1 MKRLNGRRMILWIM
15 TLVLCVTTCMP
26 AFASVGDRTLIHSN
40 RDTSEVSIRGI
51 YPLGEGFCIVTDG
64 SEGQAI
70 LKYATL
76 QSEPEKYVRPEPEY
90 PDDMEG
96 LMDGE
101 SDGEIPAVPGENQE
115 GTDVPAEPGENGEKT
130 EEPAVQEEPQEEI
143 DIFADMDWASEDEN
157 GVVIN
162 YDAESD
168 DSGNTDFFN
177 YEYIQNYFTWNNDL
191 YGLVVDYIYDE
202 ETQTSRQGDAE
213 IRHIKLEN
221 GEIVIE
227 KTDLPALDL
236 SFTSDEENGMSFG
249 LNGVFTHDDYLIVTY
264 YGSNMGVNIAA
275 VNLKDGT
282 SVLIPEDATMSGAF
296 PGPEG
301 SLIICRQDW
310 NMGGSTFKL
319 SRMDLATQKEEPVTE
334 FTAGGY
340 QLTACYDQEKNTL
353 YYVCDGEVYAL
364 QMAEGQQPESVN
376 ECGIAPDGLMLT
388 PDGYIIAWTY
398 SAAVARNTDPTKRAD
413 VTLRVSNS
421 GSNYYLEDA
430 VLDMNESRGDIS
442 VILKEESNSINSDVL
457 QSMMN
462 QEDYIDVYILEYES
476 KAFNALLNRG
486 YLKDLSD
493 NKDIA
498 TDVERMYPYLKDAFK
513 QDGKIIC
520 TPVQVNGQVLG
531 INLKTWAKLGGT
543 EEELPKTW
551 DEFFDWL
558 EKDVPE
564 RIVGSDIKVCEDVGT
579 SFKGTLRLLLLYQYQ
594 MWMDA
599 KGGEYQFNT
608 PFLKGLLTRLN
619 NLNTDALGMKETYDE
634 DGGYGF
640 ISYDVDYVDP
650 LISTYTQ
657 PTVGGNYNGATPLP
671 LAFDENDP
679 PIVAAQV
686 SVGFV
691 NPYSKH
697 PEEAREF
704 LALILKNTTETAAA
718 TLFTDKTEPIRET
731 RNDEWVESNK
741 QWVENIEK
749 QLEEAEDGQEKAELE
764 ESLKEAKAQLE
775 YSERWSWRVSPDDL
789 ENYQKLLP
797 NLKVMDYLFLYDLFN
812 AGDEE
817 EMMSAYSLFYGE
829 DSDPEPLLDMIDKK
843 IQTIRKEGN

>member
-40 RDTSEVSIRGI
+40 RDTSEVNIRGI

-130 EEPAVQEEPQEEI
+130 EEPAVQEEPQKEI

-162 YDAESD
+162 YDAESE

-177 YEYIQNYFTWNNDL
+177 YEYIQNYFAWNNDL

-202 ETQTSRQGDAE
+202 ETQTSKQGDAE

-249 LNGVFTHDDYLIVTY
+249 LNGVFTDGDYLIVTY
-264 YGSNMGVNIAA
+264 YGSNMGMNTAA

-282 SVLIPEDATMSGAF
+282 SVLIPEDATMSGVF
-296 PGPEG
+296 RGPEG

-486 YLKDLSD
+486 YLKDLGD

-579 SFKGTLRLLLLYQYQ
+579 SFKGTIRLLLLYQYQ

-608 PFLKGLLTRLN
+608 PFLKDLLTRLN
-619 NLNTDALGMKETYDE
+619 NLNTEALGMKDAYDE
-634 DGGYGF
+634 DDYGYI
-640 ISYDVDYVDP
+640 ISYDADYVDP

-657 PTVGGNYNGATPLP
+657 PTVGGNYNGAMPLP

-731 RNDEWVESNK
+731 RNDDWVESNK
-741 QWVENIEK
+741 QWVESIEK
-749 QLEEAEDGQEKAELE
+749 QLEEVEDGQEKADLE

-789 ENYQKLLP
+789 ANYQKLLP

-812 AGDEE
+812 PGDEE

>member
-101 SDGEIPAVPGENQE
+101 SDGEIPAVPGENPE
-115 GTDVPAEPGENGEKT
+115 GTDASAMPGENEEK
-130 EEPAVQEEPQEEI
+130 PEEPQEEI
-143 DIFADMDWASEDEN
+143 DIFADMDWASEDETGAAIN
-157 GVVIN
+157 NDTESEDSDNTDPYN
-162 YDAESD
+162 YD
-168 DSGNTDFFN
+168 
-177 YEYIQNYFTWNNDL
+177 YIYNYFGWNNEL
-191 YGLVVDYIYDE
+191 YGLVIDYVYDE
-202 ETQTSRQGDAE
+202 ETQTSKQGDAE

-249 LNGVFTHDDYLIVTY
+249 LNGVFTDGDYLIVTY
-264 YGSNMGVNIAA
+264 YGSNMGMNTAA

-282 SVLIPEDATMSGAF
+282 SVLIPEDATMSGVF

-486 YLKDLSD
+486 YLKDLGD

-579 SFKGTLRLLLLYQYQ
+579 SFKGTIRLLLLYQYQ

-608 PFLKGLLTRLN
+608 PFLKDLLTRLN
-619 NLNTDALGMKETYDE
+619 NLNTEALGMKDAYDE
-634 DGGYGF
+634 DDYGYI
-640 ISYDVDYVDP
+640 ISYDADYVDP

-657 PTVGGNYNGATPLP
+657 PTVGGNYNGAMPLP

-731 RNDEWVESNK
+731 RNDDWVESNK
-741 QWVENIEK
+741 QWVESIEK
-749 QLEEAEDGQEKAELE
+749 QLEEVEDGQEKADLE

-789 ENYQKLLP
+789 ANYQKLLP

-812 AGDEE
+812 PGDEE

>member
-1 MKRLNGRRMILWIM
+1 MKRLNGRSMILWIM

-162 YDAESD
+162 YDAESE

-177 YEYIQNYFTWNNDL
+177 YEYIQNYFAWNNDL

-202 ETQTSRQGDAE
+202 ETQTSKQGDAE

-249 LNGVFTHDDYLIVTY
+249 LNGVFTDGDYLIVTY
-264 YGSNMGVNIAA
+264 YGSNMGMNTAA

-282 SVLIPEDATMSGAF
+282 SVLIPEDATMSGVF
-296 PGPEG
+296 RGPEG

-376 ECGIAPDGLMLT
+376 
-388 PDGYIIAWTY
+388 
-398 SAAVARNTDPTKRAD
+398 
-413 VTLRVSNS
+413 
-421 GSNYYLEDA
+421 
-430 VLDMNESRGDIS
+430 
-442 VILKEESNSINSDVL
+442 
-457 QSMMN
+457 
-462 QEDYIDVYILEYES
+462 
-476 KAFNALLNRG
+476 
-486 YLKDLSD
+486 
-493 NKDIA
+493 
-498 TDVERMYPYLKDAFK
+498 
-513 QDGKIIC
+513 
-520 TPVQVNGQVLG
+520 
-531 INLKTWAKLGGT
+531 
-543 EEELPKTW
+543 
-551 DEFFDWL
+551 
-558 EKDVPE
+558 
-564 RIVGSDIKVCEDVGT
+564 
-579 SFKGTLRLLLLYQYQ
+579 
-594 MWMDA
+594 
-599 KGGEYQFNT
+599 
-608 PFLKGLLTRLN
+608 
-619 NLNTDALGMKETYDE
+619 
-634 DGGYGF
+634 
-640 ISYDVDYVDP
+640 
-650 LISTYTQ
+650 
-657 PTVGGNYNGATPLP
+657 
-671 LAFDENDP
+671 
-679 PIVAAQV
+679 
-686 SVGFV
+686 
-691 NPYSKH
+691 
-697 PEEAREF
+697 
-704 LALILKNTTETAAA
+704 
-718 TLFTDKTEPIRET
+718 
-731 RNDEWVESNK
+731 
-741 QWVENIEK
+741 
-749 QLEEAEDGQEKAELE
+749 
-764 ESLKEAKAQLE
+764 
-775 YSERWSWRVSPDDL
+775 
-789 ENYQKLLP
+789 
-797 NLKVMDYLFLYDLFN
+797 
-812 AGDEE
+812 
-817 EMMSAYSLFYGE
+817 
-829 DSDPEPLLDMIDKK
+829 
-843 IQTIRKEGN
+843 

>member
-101 SDGEIPAVPGENQE
+101 SDGEIPAVPGENPE
-115 GTDVPAEPGENGEKT
+115 GTDASAMPGENEEK
-130 EEPAVQEEPQEEI
+130 PEEPQEEI
-143 DIFADMDWASEDEN
+143 DIFADMDWASEDETGAAIN
-157 GVVIN
+157 NDTESEDSDNTDPYN
-162 YDAESD
+162 YD
-168 DSGNTDFFN
+168 
-177 YEYIQNYFTWNNDL
+177 YIYNYFGWNNEL
-191 YGLVVDYIYDE
+191 YGLVIDYVYDE
-202 ETQTSRQGDAE
+202 ETQTSKQGDAE

-249 LNGVFTHDDYLIVTY
+249 LNGVFTDGDYLIVTY
-264 YGSNMGVNIAA
+264 YGSNMGMNTAA

-282 SVLIPEDATMSGAF
+282 SVLIPEDATMSGVF

-579 SFKGTLRLLLLYQYQ
+579 SFKGTIRLLLLYQYQ

-608 PFLKGLLTRLN
+608 PFLKDLLTRLN
-619 NLNTDALGMKETYDE
+619 NLNTEALGMKDAYDE
-634 DGGYGF
+634 DDYGYI
-640 ISYDVDYVDP
+640 ISYDADYVDP

-657 PTVGGNYNGATPLP
+657 PTVGGNYNGAMPLP

-731 RNDEWVESNK
+731 RNDDWVESNK
-741 QWVENIEK
+741 QWVESIEK
-749 QLEEAEDGQEKAELE
+749 QLEEVEDGQEKADLE

-789 ENYQKLLP
+789 ANYQKLLP

-812 AGDEE
+812 PGDEE

>member
-101 SDGEIPAVPGENQE
+101 SDGEIPAVPGENPE
-115 GTDVPAEPGENGEKT
+115 GTDASAVPGENEEK
-130 EEPAVQEEPQEEI
+130 PEEPQEEI
-143 DIFADMDWASEDEN
+143 DIFADMDWASEDETGAAIN
-157 GVVIN
+157 NDTESEDSDNTDPYN
-162 YDAESD
+162 YD
-168 DSGNTDFFN
+168 
-177 YEYIQNYFTWNNDL
+177 YIYNYFGWNNEL
-191 YGLVVDYIYDE
+191 YGLVIDYVYDE
-202 ETQTSRQGDAE
+202 ETQTSKQGDAE

-249 LNGVFTHDDYLIVTY
+249 LNGVFTDGDYLIVTY

-310 NMGGSTFKL
+310 NMGRSTFKL

-486 YLKDLSD
+486 YLKDLGD

-579 SFKGTLRLLLLYQYQ
+579 SFKGTIRLLLLYQYQ

-608 PFLKGLLTRLN
+608 PFLKDLLTRLN
-619 NLNTDALGMKETYDE
+619 NLNTEALGMKDAYDE
-634 DGGYGF
+634 DDYGYI
-640 ISYDVDYVDP
+640 ISYDADYVDP

-657 PTVGGNYNGATPLP
+657 PTVGGNYNGAMPLP

-731 RNDEWVESNK
+731 RNDDWVESNK
-741 QWVENIEK
+741 QWVESIEK
-749 QLEEAEDGQEKAELE
+749 QLEEAEDGQEKADLE

-789 ENYQKLLP
+789 ANYQKLLP

-817 EMMSAYSLFYGE
+817 EMMSAYSLFYSE

>member
-1 MKRLNGRRMILWIM
+1 MKTRKEQTFLLTGAAIN
-15 TLVLCVTTCMP
+15 
-26 AFASVGDRTLIHSN
+26 N
-40 RDTSEVSIRGI
+40 DTE
-51 YPLGEGFCIVTDG
+51 
-64 SEGQAI
+64 
-70 LKYATL
+70 
-76 QSEPEKYVRPEPEY
+76 
-90 PDDMEG
+90 
-96 LMDGE
+96 
-101 SDGEIPAVPGENQE
+101 
-115 GTDVPAEPGENGEKT
+115 
-130 EEPAVQEEPQEEI
+130 
-143 DIFADMDWASEDEN
+143 SED
-157 GVVIN
+157 
-162 YDAESD
+162 SD
-168 DSGNTDFFN
+168 NTDPYN
-177 YEYIQNYFTWNNDL
+177 YEYIQNYFAWNNDL

-202 ETQTSRQGDAE
+202 ETQTSKQGDAE

-249 LNGVFTHDDYLIVTY
+249 LNGVFTDGDYLIVTY
-264 YGSNMGVNIAA
+264 YGSNMGMNTAA

-282 SVLIPEDATMSGAF
+282 SVLIPEDATMSGVF
-296 PGPEG
+296 RGPEG

-486 YLKDLSD
+486 YLKDLGD

-579 SFKGTLRLLLLYQYQ
+579 SFKGTIRLLLLYQYQ

-608 PFLKGLLTRLN
+608 PFLKDLLTRLN
-619 NLNTDALGMKETYDE
+619 NLNTEALGMKDAYDE
-634 DGGYGF
+634 DDYGYI
-640 ISYDVDYVDP
+640 ISYDADYVDP

-657 PTVGGNYNGATPLP
+657 PTVGGNYNGAMPLP

-731 RNDEWVESNK
+731 RNDDWVESNK
-741 QWVENIEK
+741 QWVESIEK
-749 QLEEAEDGQEKAELE
+749 QLEEAEDGQEKADLE

-789 ENYQKLLP
+789 ANYQKLLP

-812 AGDEE
+812 PGDEE

>member
-101 SDGEIPAVPGENQE
+101 SDGEIPAVPGENPE
-115 GTDVPAEPGENGEKT
+115 GTDASAVPGENEEK
-130 EEPAVQEEPQEEI
+130 PEEPQEEI
-143 DIFADMDWASEDEN
+143 DIFADMDWASEDETGAAIN
-157 GVVIN
+157 NDTESEDSDNTDPYN
-162 YDAESD
+162 YD
-168 DSGNTDFFN
+168 
-177 YEYIQNYFTWNNDL
+177 YIYNYFGWNNEL
-191 YGLVVDYIYDE
+191 YGLVIDYVYDE
-202 ETQTSRQGDAE
+202 ETQTSKQGDAE

-249 LNGVFTHDDYLIVTY
+249 LNGVFTDGDYLIVTY

-310 NMGGSTFKL
+310 NMGRSTFKL

-486 YLKDLSD
+486 YLKDLGD

-579 SFKGTLRLLLLYQYQ
+579 SFKGTIRLLLLYQYQ

-608 PFLKGLLTRLN
+608 PFLKDLLTRLN
-619 NLNTDALGMKETYDE
+619 NLNTEALGMKDAYDE
-634 DGGYGF
+634 DDYGYI
-640 ISYDVDYVDP
+640 ISYDADYVDP

-657 PTVGGNYNGATPLP
+657 PTVGGNYNGAMPLP

-731 RNDEWVESNK
+731 RNDDWVESNK
-741 QWVENIEK
+741 QWVESIEK
-749 QLEEAEDGQEKAELE
+749 QLEEAEDGQEKADLE

-789 ENYQKLLP
+789 ANYQKLLP

-812 AGDEE
+812 PGDEE
-817 EMMSAYSLFYGE
+817 EMMSAYSLFYSE

>member
-76 QSEPEKYVRPEPEY
+76 QSEPEKFVRPEPEY

-157 GVVIN
+157 GAAINNDTESEDSDNTDPYN
-162 YDAESD
+162 YD
-168 DSGNTDFFN
+168 
-177 YEYIQNYFTWNNDL
+177 YIYNYFGWNNEL
-191 YGLVVDYIYDE
+191 YGLVIDYVYDE
-202 ETQTSRQGDAE
+202 ETQTSKQGDAE

-249 LNGVFTHDDYLIVTY
+249 LNGVFTHGDYLIVTY

-310 NMGGSTFKL
+310 NMGRSTFKL

-564 RIVGSDIKVCEDVGT
+564 RIVGSDIKVCEDAGM

-608 PFLKGLLTRLN
+608 PFLKDLLTRLN
-619 NLNTDALGMKETYDE
+619 NLNTDALGMKDAYDE
-634 DGGYGF
+634 DDYGYI
-640 ISYDVDYVDP
+640 ISYDADYVDP

-749 QLEEAEDGQEKAELE
+749 QLEEAEDGQEKANLE
-764 ESLKEAKAQLE
+764 ENLKEAKAQLE

-789 ENYQKLLP
+789 ANYQKLLP

-812 AGDEE
+812 TGDEE
-817 EMMSAYSLFYGE
+817 EMMSAYSLFYSE

>member
-76 QSEPEKYVRPEPEY
+76 QSEPEKFVRPEPEY

-162 YDAESD
+162 YDAESE

-177 YEYIQNYFTWNNDL
+177 YEYIQNYFAWNNDL

-202 ETQTSRQGDAE
+202 ETQTSKQGDAE

-249 LNGVFTHDDYLIVTY
+249 LNGVFTDGDYLIVTY

-282 SVLIPEDATMSGAF
+282 SVLIPEDATISGAF
-296 PGPEG
+296 RGPEG

-608 PFLKGLLTRLN
+608 PFLKDLLTRLN
-619 NLNTDALGMKETYDE
+619 NLNTDALGMKDAYDE
-634 DGGYGF
+634 DDYGYI
-640 ISYDVDYVDP
+640 ISYDADYVDP

-657 PTVGGNYNGATPLP
+657 PTVGGNYNGAMPLP

-731 RNDEWVESNK
+731 RNDDWVESNK
-741 QWVENIEK
+741 QWVESIEK
-749 QLEEAEDGQEKAELE
+749 QLEEAEDGQEKADLE

-789 ENYQKLLP
+789 ANYQKLLP

>member
-101 SDGEIPAVPGENQE
+101 SDGEIPAVPGENPE
-115 GTDVPAEPGENGEKT
+115 GTDASAMPGENEEK
-130 EEPAVQEEPQEEI
+130 PEEPQEEI
-143 DIFADMDWASEDEN
+143 DIFADMDWASEDETGAAIN
-157 GVVIN
+157 NDTESEDSDNTDPYN
-162 YDAESD
+162 YD
-168 DSGNTDFFN
+168 
-177 YEYIQNYFTWNNDL
+177 YIYNYFGWNNEL
-191 YGLVVDYIYDE
+191 YGLVIDYVYDE
-202 ETQTSRQGDAE
+202 ETQTSKQGDAE

-249 LNGVFTHDDYLIVTY
+249 LNGVFTDGDYLIVTY
-264 YGSNMGVNIAA
+264 YGSNMGMNTAA

-282 SVLIPEDATMSGAF
+282 SVLIPEDATMSGVF
-296 PGPEG
+296 RGPEG

-486 YLKDLSD
+486 YLKDLGD

-579 SFKGTLRLLLLYQYQ
+579 SFKGTIRLLLLYQYQ

-608 PFLKGLLTRLN
+608 PFLKDLLTRLN
-619 NLNTDALGMKETYDE
+619 NLNTEALGMKDAYDE
-634 DGGYGF
+634 DDYGYI
-640 ISYDVDYVDP
+640 ISYDADYVDP

-657 PTVGGNYNGATPLP
+657 PTVGGNYNGAMPLP

-731 RNDEWVESNK
+731 RNDDWVESNK
-741 QWVENIEK
+741 QWVESIEK
-749 QLEEAEDGQEKAELE
+749 QLEEVEDGQEKADLE

-789 ENYQKLLP
+789 ANYQKLLP

-812 AGDEE
+812 PGDEE

>member
-1 MKRLNGRRMILWIM
+1 MKRLNGKRMILWIM

-76 QSEPEKYVRPEPEY
+76 QSEPEKFVRPEPEY

-162 YDAESD
+162 YDAESE

-177 YEYIQNYFTWNNDL
+177 YEYIQNYFAWNNDL

-202 ETQTSRQGDAE
+202 ETQTSKQGDAE

-249 LNGVFTHDDYLIVTY
+249 LNGVFTDGDYLIVTY

-282 SVLIPEDATMSGAF
+282 SVLIPEDATISGAF
-296 PGPEG
+296 RGPEG

-486 YLKDLSD
+486 YLKDLGD

-564 RIVGSDIKVCEDVGT
+564 RIVGSDIKVCEDVGM

-619 NLNTDALGMKETYDE
+619 NLNTDALGMKDAYDE
-634 DGGYGF
+634 DDYGYI
-640 ISYDVDYVDP
+640 ISYDADYVDP

-731 RNDEWVESNK
+731 RNDDWVESNK
-741 QWVENIEK
+741 QWVESIEK
-749 QLEEAEDGQEKAELE
+749 MLETAEEGQEKADLE
-764 ESLKEAKAQLE
+764 ENLKEAKAQLE

-789 ENYQKLLP
+789 ANYQKLLP

>member
-101 SDGEIPAVPGENQE
+101 SDGEIPAVPGENPE
-115 GTDVPAEPGENGEKT
+115 GTDASAVPGENEEK
-130 EEPAVQEEPQEEI
+130 PEEPQEEI
-143 DIFADMDWASEDEN
+143 DIFADMDWASEDETGAAIN
-157 GVVIN
+157 NDTESEDSDNTDPYN
-162 YDAESD
+162 YD
-168 DSGNTDFFN
+168 
-177 YEYIQNYFTWNNDL
+177 YIYNYFGWNNEL
-191 YGLVVDYIYDE
+191 YGLVIDYVYDE
-202 ETQTSRQGDAE
+202 ETQTSKQGDAE

-249 LNGVFTHDDYLIVTY
+249 LNGVFTDGDYLIVTY

-310 NMGGSTFKL
+310 NMGRSTFKL

-579 SFKGTLRLLLLYQYQ
+579 SFKGTIRLLLLYQYQ

-608 PFLKGLLTRLN
+608 PFLKDLLTRLN
-619 NLNTDALGMKETYDE
+619 NLNTEALGMKDAYDE
-634 DGGYGF
+634 DDYGYI
-640 ISYDVDYVDP
+640 ISYDADYVDP

-657 PTVGGNYNGATPLP
+657 PTVGGNYNGAMPLP

-731 RNDEWVESNK
+731 RNDDWVESNK
-741 QWVENIEK
+741 QWVESIEK
-749 QLEEAEDGQEKAELE
+749 QLEEAEDGQEKADLE

-789 ENYQKLLP
+789 ANYQKLLP

-817 EMMSAYSLFYGE
+817 EMMSAYSLFYSE

>member
-1 MKRLNGRRMILWIM
+1 
-15 TLVLCVTTCMP
+15 
-26 AFASVGDRTLIHSN
+26 
-40 RDTSEVSIRGI
+40 
-51 YPLGEGFCIVTDG
+51 
-64 SEGQAI
+64 
-70 LKYATL
+70 
-76 QSEPEKYVRPEPEY
+76 
-90 PDDMEG
+90 
-96 LMDGE
+96 
-101 SDGEIPAVPGENQE
+101 
-115 GTDVPAEPGENGEKT
+115 
-130 EEPAVQEEPQEEI
+130 
-143 DIFADMDWASEDEN
+143 
-157 GVVIN
+157 
-162 YDAESD
+162 
-168 DSGNTDFFN
+168 
-177 YEYIQNYFTWNNDL
+177 
-191 YGLVVDYIYDE
+191 
-202 ETQTSRQGDAE
+202 
-213 IRHIKLEN
+213 
-221 GEIVIE
+221 
-227 KTDLPALDL
+227 
-236 SFTSDEENGMSFG
+236 
-249 LNGVFTHDDYLIVTY
+249 
-264 YGSNMGVNIAA
+264 
-275 VNLKDGT
+275 
-282 SVLIPEDATMSGAF
+282 MSGAF

-310 NMGGSTFKL
+310 NMGRSTFKL

-608 PFLKGLLTRLN
+608 PFLKDLLTRLN

-741 QWVENIEK
+741 QWVESIEK
-749 QLEEAEDGQEKAELE
+749 QLEEAEDGQEKADLE

-789 ENYQKLLP
+789 ANYQKLLP